1 MKICVICINRIT
13 TTLKGYMKILKLIGF
28 VVLLGCIL
36 LSVVNSA
43 NGETTRSGK
52 SNIQVSD
59 LQTQKKT
66 SILSRLNK
74 SGLISTK
81 IKKLRKDKQDDVVC
95 LALNIY
101 HEARGSTEQDRIASS
116 YVAFNRWEDSNYPLT
131 LRTKERS
138 LCNIIF
144 DRYQFCWTND
154 SYVKLPKEKTSWE
167 NAQEL
172 AYELYTNP
180 IHKQL
185 AKDFALQHYVVTP
198 LVYAKGRPKWI
209 NKRTMT
215 TKIGDHSYMSLVK
228 GINAKVQANKSQQA
242 INKAIKIIHKTES
255 KKLKPLI
262 TKIK

>member
-1 MKICVICINRIT
+1 
-13 TTLKGYMKILKLIGF
+13 MKILKLIGF
-28 VVLLGCIL
+28 VVLFGCISL
-36 LSVVNSA
+36 FSVNPAYGRTDIS
-43 NGETTRSGK
+43 TK
-52 SNIQVSD
+52 SNTQVSD

-66 SILSRLNK
+66 TILNRLVED
-74 SGLISTK
+74 GLILTEV
-81 IKKLRKDKQDDVVC
+81 KKLRKDKQDDVVC

-154 SYVKLPKEKTSWE
+154 SYVKLPKEKNSWAD
-167 NAQEL
+167 AQEL

-185 AKDFALQHYVVTP
+185 AKEFALQHYVVTP
-198 LVYAKGRPKWI
+198 LVTQKGRPKWI
-209 NKRTMT
+209 DNRTMQVE
-215 TKIGDHSYMSLVK
+215 IGAHSYMSLKK
-228 GINAKVQANKSQQA
+228 GIDVNNQRENSLSAINEAYYIISEKQA
-242 INKAIKIIHKTES
+242 IDV
-255 KKLKPLI
+255 KPVI

>member
-1 MKICVICINRIT
+1 
-13 TTLKGYMKILKLIGF
+13 MKILKLIGF
-28 VVLLGCIL
+28 VVLLVCIL
-36 LSVVNSA
+36 LSVVQPV
-43 NGETTRSGK
+43 NGKMTYKGRS
-52 SNIQVSD
+52 NVQVSD

-154 SYVKLPKEKTSWE
+154 SYIKLPKEKNSWAD
-167 NAQEL
+167 AQEL

-185 AKDFALQHYVVTP
+185 AKEFALQHYVVTP
-198 LVYAKGRPKWI
+198 LVYSKYRPKWI

-215 TKIGDHSYMSLVK
+215 TRIGAHSYMSLQK
-228 GINAKVQANKSQQA
+228 GINVKSQTFKSQQA
-242 INKAIKIIHKTES
+242 IQKAIKIIHKTEP